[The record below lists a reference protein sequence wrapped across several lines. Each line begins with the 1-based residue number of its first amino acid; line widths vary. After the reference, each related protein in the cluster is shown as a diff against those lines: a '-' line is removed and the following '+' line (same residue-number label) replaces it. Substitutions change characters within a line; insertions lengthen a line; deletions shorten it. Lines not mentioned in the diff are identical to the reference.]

1 MNRFSTIL
9 NIFLLVAVI
18 VLYYLHFSASNSKKS
33 TIPNLTNTSVRDSA
47 KNYSNIAYVELDS
60 LKENITFMKEGRRE
74 LEIEQKAVETN
85 WNNGI
90 KSLENQRNNFLKK
103 GSSVSQ
109 EDAQEF
115 QIKFAEQQQTLEE
128 NRQVAMQKLNEKNF
142 KFIDDMQKKLK
153 EFLSEYNSEK
163 KFQYILTN
171 GTGLEY
177 LVYKDTTLNI
187 TNDVIKGMNEKLKAA
202 TKQ

>member
-1 MNRFSTIL
+1 
-9 NIFLLVAVI
+9 LVAVLL
-18 VLYYLHFSASNSKKS
+18 LYYLHFSTSDNKKS
-33 TIPNLTNTSVRDSA
+33 ANQSIATTSIKDSA
-47 KNYSNIAYVELDS
+47 KNHSNIAYVELDS
-60 LKENITFMKEGRRE
+60 LKENITFMKEGRKE
-74 LEIEQKAVETN
+74 LEVEQKAVETN

-103 GSSVSQ
+103 GSSVTQ

-115 QIKFAEQQQTLEE
+115 QLKFAEQQQTLEE
-128 NRQVAMQKLNEKNF
+128 NRQIAMQRLNEKNF

-153 EFLSEYNSEK
+153 EFLSEYNKEK

-187 TNDVIKGMNEKLKAA
+187 TTDVIKGMNEKLKAA